1 MSDNGLQGDAPG
13 EAVRL
18 DGLGDQGSEA
28 EIKHG
33 STTNEA
39 QNVSQVNAWNR
50 SYWMFEKIFLARE
63 LDRGQITGECIS
75 SSQMDLLTCFCS
87 AIGFSGIIGIGLFI
101 TSGELIAISGS
112 LGCVLAFIFAG
123 VIITGVMRSL
133 AEMVSVR
140 PLSGA
145 LMDYPHTYV
154 DEALGFAV
162 GVTYWLEIN
171 AHG

>member
-1 MSDNGLQGDAPG
+1 MSDDGLQGDAPG

-18 DGLGDQGSEA
+18 GGLGGQGSEA
-28 EIKHG
+28 EIEHG

-63 LDRGQITGECIS
+63 LDRGQITGKCIS
-75 SSQMDLLTCFCS
+75 SSQMDLLMCFCS
-87 AIGFSGIIGIGLFI
+87 AIGFSGTIGIGLFI

-123 VIITGVMRSL
+123 VIITGVMKSL
-133 AEMVSVR
+133 AKIVSLIIGLFVLMIGVHLGSKCYR
-140 PLSGA
+140 KLLDCPLKPLTNIG
-145 LMDYPHTYV
+145 
-154 DEALGFAV
+154 
-162 GVTYWLEIN
+162 
-171 AHG
+171 